1 MSRCY
6 PRRRADRIERGTA
19 MPLARAEVYEFVADP
34 KRVFAVPSDRMP
46 GMAWTRASAD
56 RVLWRA
62 PVERK
67 GALARGNSLVLTATV
82 ALARDWTY
90 TLRYRDEDVLRWDFT
105 EPPCR
110 HPNIK
115 RLCPRDEFP
124 PKVTCLEHE
133 HRYVEGGDLKCAVP
147 LDGMA
152 DLTHEEGLRAFCQR
166 TNIVFDSA
174 YRPPAIGEQLRI
186 F

>member
-1 MSRCY
+1 MINRARRPHHRDE
-6 PRRRADRIERGTA
+6 PRFG
-19 MPLARAEVYEFVADP
+19 AEVYEFVADP
-34 KRVFAVPSDRMP
+34 KRVFAVRSDRMP

-56 RVLWRA
+56 RVIWRA
-62 PVERK
+62 AIERD
-67 GALARGNSLVLTATV
+67 GAIAHGSSLILSATV
-82 ALARDWTY
+82 ALPRDCSY
-90 TLRYRDEDVLRWDFT
+90 TLRYRHEDVLRWDFT

-147 LDGMA
+147 LGGMA
-152 DLTHEEGLRAFCQR
+152 GLT
-166 TNIVFDSA
+166 
-174 YRPPAIGEQLRI
+174 
-186 F
+186 